1 MTEPPQTEEGWYVL
15 HDFRAIDWDAWR
27 EAPARDRDTALEE
40 GVAHLESVIDGG
52 DTDGDAGLFAV
63 PGHKADL
70 LVLVLRP
77 TIDALDRVERE
88 FEQTALAGYTDQ
100 VDSYLSV
107 TEISGYVSDAY
118 FEDPDQVD
126 AGTRRYMDAKLH
138 PEIPDVD
145 YCSFY
150 PMAKRRGPEHNW
162 YDLPFADRADL
173 MADHGESGRNFAGRV
188 QQVVASS
195 LGLDDW
201 EWSVTL
207 FADDP
212 TDLKDVVY
220 EMRFDDASSKYG
232 EFGRFVVGRRFP
244 PHDLKAYLDGD
255 TVPTDAADGKPAQE
269 SEAAGPADADV
280 DSVRSALADLDV
292 YAGTPHGEDV
302 HALALYSTADTET
315 LREEVFDLRESFEHY
330 DTHVKT
336 AVYDPIGDGETAV
349 VSLWETA
356 SAADTAAGFLDDL
369 PGIVGRAHDAGD
381 GWGTMGMFYT
391 VKPEYLEDF
400 HDTFAEVQDLL
411 ADMDGHR
418 GTTLL
423 ANVEDDHDMFI
434 ASRWDSREDAMTF
447 FRSDAFADTVAWGR
461 DVLADQPRHVFL
473 A

>member
-1 MTEPPQTEEGWYVL
+1 MTDPPQTAEGWYVL

-27 EAPARDRDTALEE
+27 DATARDREVAIEE
-40 GVAHLESVIDGG
+40 GITHLHTVIDA
-52 DTDGDAGLFAV
+52 DVEGDAALFAV

-70 LVLVLRP
+70 LLVTLRP
-77 TIDALDRVERE
+77 TIDALERVDRE
-88 FEQTALAGYTDQ
+88 FEQTAFAAYTDQ

-107 TEISGYVSDAY
+107 TEISGYVSDEY
-118 FEDPDQVD
+118 FEDPEAVD

-150 PMAKRRGPEHNW
+150 PMAKRRGPDHNW
-162 YDLPFADRADL
+162 YDLPFEDRADL
-173 MADHGESGRNFAGRV
+173 MAEHGESGRNFAGRV

-232 EFGRFVVGRRFP
+232 EFGRFIVGRRFP
-244 PHDLKAYLDGD
+244 PTDLEAYLAGED
-255 TVPTDAADGKPAQE
+255 VPVAE
-269 SEAAGPADADV
+269 ADAGGPPDHV
-280 DSVRSALADLDV
+280 TTDDADDAESVRSALADLDV

-302 HALALYSTADTET
+302 HALALYSAADPET
-315 LREEVFDLRESFEHY
+315 LREAVFDLRESFDHY

-336 AVYDPIGDGETAV
+336 AVYAPVGDGETAV

-400 HDTFAEVQDLL
+400 RDTFAEVQDLL

-418 GTTLL
+418 GTDLL

-434 ASRWDSREDAMTF
+434 ASRWDSRDDAMTF
-447 FRSDAFADTVAWGR
+447 FRSDAFSDTVAWGR